1 MAYSSVSYSANSA
14 ANSGKDYTYS
24 FPAVAHDTAN
34 ILVTVGGTA
43 LAITRYTV
51 ASSGGTI
58 TLEAA
63 PGAGTA
69 PIDAVLSASNVL
81 KVYRFTNRTSAEVVF
96 SSTAIIQDEDLNTA
110 TDQGRYLALEAVDRA
125 NESIAIDETDS
136 TRYNIQV
143 EGADK
148 RIFGIAT
155 PTDDKDA
162 VNKAYSDANV
172 SISNDNK
179 LTAISYATRTDGNA
193 QTYSEG
199 AGSDTSDE
207 SAKNWAVGDHA
218 SNAPTEGSAKEWSLG
233 GQGTSATP
241 ADGSEYAAKEYAQ
254 GQTATGGT
262 AKQWAL
268 GGGAFVEGTPVT
280 GSSYSAKKHA
290 TDSASSASD
299 ASDSETAAAASQ
311 VAAANSAAAVSAV
324 YDDFADKYLG
334 QMADGATATSG
345 TANGTW
351 AKNSSSITL
360 ASTSGTIE
368 VGQLVAGTGIPA
380 GSNILSIDGSTI
392 VISNNMAAL
401 GSAVAL
407 TFTGYGVYGAYNVAK
422 DGPATDNDNGAL
434 ATGMLYFNS
443 TDNEMRIYD
452 GGNWIAAS
460 AAGSAS
466 ILEYKFVAT
475 ASQTTFS
482 GTDANGATLSYTA
495 SNLIVF
501 LNGVRLDASDYTAS
515 NGTSIVL
522 GSGAAVSDE
531 LVVVAFK
538 SFTAADTVPA
548 STGGTFSG
556 NVAITGNLSVDTI
569 EQQGSSGIVL
579 SHDVK
584 LASGT
589 AIKNAAGTALLTQAG
604 VLDNVSLG
612 SSVTG
617 LPSAGIEIW
626 QSIPFEAT
634 TLGNTEA
641 IVELNSSAEN
651 SDLYAMP
658 LSHNDHF
665 TVNADGSVSVNTA
678 GVYLILVNLF
688 LTATATTR
696 ENFMYVNSAD
706 GALPTTSDTT
716 VLRFYWQLPAVTDD
730 LTKYVTPN
738 GHGLVRFANT
748 TTRLACFSRTVG
760 GSATLNAETTYMKS
774 GMTLIRISA

>member
-1 MAYSSVSYSANSA
+1 MTVSVNRSRVQHSGNGSTTAFAVTFNAITQAEIVVTVTTSGVDSVKTLGTHYTLTTAPFVTGTVTFLTSPTDYTPASGTTITISRNLDYKQLTDYAANDALDAETLEEAFDKAMMAAQQLDDGKDRTLKYSATLTDDFSGDEDFTTVSESA
-14 ANSGKDYTYS
+14 SARADKALKFDSSGKIGVSTSDPDAQEALAAAQVGLATAQVGLATAQVGLATAQADEAEEWATKVDGYVSGSGNAAKAWSIGGT
-24 FPAVAHDTAN
+24 FVTDTA
-34 ILVTVGGTA
+34 L
-43 LAITRYTV
+43 R
-51 ASSGGTI
+51 
-58 TLEAA
+58 
-63 PGAGTA
+63 GA
-69 PIDAVLSASNVL
+69 
-81 KVYRFTNRTSAEVVF
+81 
-96 SSTAIIQDEDLNTA
+96 
-110 TDQGRYLALEAVDRA
+110 
-125 NESIAIDETDS
+125 
-136 TRYNIQV
+136 
-143 EGADK
+143 
-148 RIFGIAT
+148 
-155 PTDDKDA
+155 
-162 VNKAYSDANV
+162 
-172 SISNDNK
+172 
-179 LTAISYATRTDGNA
+179 
-193 QTYSEG
+193 
-199 AGSDTSDE
+199 
-207 SAKNWAVGDHA
+207 
-218 SNAPTEGSAKEWSLG
+218 AKEWATNDEDDLVD
-233 GQGTSATP
+233 GTN
-241 ADGSEYAAKEYAQ
+241 
-254 GQTATGGT
+254 
-262 AKQWAL
+262 
-268 GGGAFVEGTPVT
+268 
-280 GSSYSAKKHA
+280 YSAKHHSAKASAQVALA
-290 TDSASSASD
+290 TAQVTLA
-299 ASDSETAAAASQ
+299 TAAQ
-311 VAAANSAAAVSAV
+311 TAAANSAAAVSAV

-401 GSAVAL
+401 GSGVSL
-407 TFTGYGVYGAYNVAK
+407 TFTGHGIYGAYNVAK
-422 DGPATDNDNGAL
+422 DGPPTDNDNGTL

-589 AIKNAAGTALLTQAG
+589 AIKNAAGTALLG
-604 VLDNVSLG
+604 
-612 SSVTG
+612 
-617 LPSAGIEIW
+617 E
-626 QSIPFEAT
+626 
-634 TLGNTEA
+634 
-641 IVELNSSAEN
+641 
-651 SDLYAMP
+651 
-658 LSHNDHF
+658 
-665 TVNADGSVSVNTA
+665 
-678 GVYLILVNLF
+678 
-688 LTATATTR
+688 
-696 ENFMYVNSAD
+696 D
-706 GALPTTSDTT
+706 GALGSGVTGDKIVKAWAHFEGDGTPTLTSNLN
-716 VLRFYWQLPAVTDD
+716 VSSV
-730 LTKYVTPN
+730 V
-738 GHGLVRFANT
+738 
-748 TTRLACFSRTVG
+748 SG
-760 GSATLNAETTYMKS
+760 GSAGRYLVSFSPALGGTAAVVGGLCDDIDTYGGNRGICTSSDNSSVFDHCKITTFVCSTATEGDM
-774 GMTLIRISA
+774 GDISIVVFSA